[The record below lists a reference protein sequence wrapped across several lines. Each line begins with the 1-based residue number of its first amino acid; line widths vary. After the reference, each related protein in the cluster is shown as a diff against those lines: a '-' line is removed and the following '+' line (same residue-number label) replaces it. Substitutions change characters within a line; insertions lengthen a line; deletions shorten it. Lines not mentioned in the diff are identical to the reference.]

1 MCGVAGSSRDREPR
15 HAKMQRNSNWTQ
27 PDDKVVVGVTYPK
40 KTLVTRDRRLLL
52 DAGEMLESIEE

>member
-1 MCGVAGSSRDREPR
+1 
-15 HAKMQRNSNWTQ
+15 MQRNSNWTQ